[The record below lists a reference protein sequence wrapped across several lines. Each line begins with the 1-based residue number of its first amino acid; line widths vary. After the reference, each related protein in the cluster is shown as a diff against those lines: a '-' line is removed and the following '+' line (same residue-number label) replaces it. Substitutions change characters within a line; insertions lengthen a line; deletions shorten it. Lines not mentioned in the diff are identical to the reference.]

1 MNRYKMIGGAAA
13 LAIAFSSAP
22 AFANE
27 GRIEA
32 RGGVISVLDD
42 EEATVGVAAGYD
54 FDLGDTLFV
63 GGEVSAD
70 KVLVEDSD
78 IYVGFTGRVG
88 ARIAEATRIF
98 VAGGYTVGEGEDTE
112 HLGAGVQHAI
122 SDRIYLKAEY
132 RHFFGDFADADS
144 GVVGLGVRF

>member
-1 MNRYKMIGGAAA
+1 MNTYKMIGGAAA

-42 EEATVGVAAGYD
+42 EEATIGVAAGYD

-70 KVLVEDSD
+70 KVLVDDSD